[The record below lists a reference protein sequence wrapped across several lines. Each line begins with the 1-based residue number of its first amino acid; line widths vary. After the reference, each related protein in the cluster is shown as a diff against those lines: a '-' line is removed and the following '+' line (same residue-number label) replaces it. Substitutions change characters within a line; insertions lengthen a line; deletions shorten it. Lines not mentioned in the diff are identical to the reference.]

1 VRFWEGWV
9 KTTIAILVAVIVV
22 LIIGGGITTIMDS
35 NQHGESGILPFLR
48 QSNDPEGSALDAEPW
63 QAEQFFILVGFVL
76 FNLIGMG
83 MTIAALFW
91 FLSRGVAVARATDT
105 PKPAEGE
112 ETPVPDGV

>member
-1 VRFWEGWV
+1 LRFWEDWV

-35 NQHGESGILPFLR
+35 NQNGGSGILPFLR
-48 QSNDPEGSALDAEPW
+48 QSNDPEGSALEAEPW

-83 MTIAALFW
+83 VTITALFW
-91 FLSRGVAVARATDT
+91 FLSKGVAVARATDT
-105 PKPAEGE
+105 PKPPESG
-112 ETPVPDGV
+112 ETPVPDGA